1 MDTIRT
7 VARARI
13 HPGKLEE
20 FTAIAAECL
29 AATRRDPGTQSYEWY
44 LNADRTECVALEV
57 YDDSNAVLAH
67 VGNLGDLFGQLMS
80 VADLT
85 LEIFGDASP
94 ELRQVGAS
102 LGAKVYSYMQGLA

>member
-1 MDTIRT
+1 MNTIRT
-7 VARARI
+7 VARASI

-20 FTAIAAECL
+20 FTAIAEECL
-29 AATRRDPGTQSYEWY
+29 AATRRDTGTQSYEWY

-67 VGNLGDLFGQLMS
+67 VGNLGDLLGQLMAVS
-80 VADLT
+80 DLT
-85 LEIFGDASP
+85 LEIFGDPSP

-102 LGAKVYSYMQGLA
+102 MGAKVYSYLQGLA